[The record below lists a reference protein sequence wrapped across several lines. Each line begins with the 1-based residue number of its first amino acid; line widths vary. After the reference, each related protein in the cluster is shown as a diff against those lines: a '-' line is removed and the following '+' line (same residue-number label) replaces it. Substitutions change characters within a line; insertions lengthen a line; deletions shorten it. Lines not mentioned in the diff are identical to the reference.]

1 MKTVAIIST
10 RASSLSSEESPGSR
24 KSMDGQRIALSGR
37 LYQPWCI
44 HKEPLLSCAE
54 SCDAA
59 TEHVIHRRQRDGD
72 EDDPEIHYW
81 TIASANQLIKYALLR
96 DQFSKEHGFLR
107 FGMEAAALMIDFL
120 CLVVRGI
127 CDYSDT
133 HKNKQW
139 RGHAS
144 ITAAAYTKDLLRRVS
159 PSRVNAEETLAMAV
173 SAR

>member
-1 MKTVAIIST
+1 
-10 RASSLSSEESPGSR
+10 
-24 KSMDGQRIALSGR
+24 MDGQRIALSGR

-72 EDDPEIHYW
+72 EDDPAIHYW